1 MTNEEYVATLEQL
14 MALVAAVQ
22 DMDLAGL
29 LERIEHAELFGP
41 ILDPTAWIRGN
52 KQLTNIKSVARAAY
66 DFQQRIQAMAGGGVR
81 E

>member
-1 MTNEEYVATLEQL
+1 MTNEEYVATLNQL
-14 MALVAAVQ
+14 MSLVIGVQ
-22 DMDLAGL
+22 DMDLSGF
-29 LERIEHAELFGP
+29 LERIEHTQSIGA

-81 E
+81 G